1 MRGGEICKGALSS
14 AMIDRFQRFKQPK
27 TVDEAVD
34 VLISD
39 LTTQQMAAMADMS
52 DVQFDLLCEQLIP
65 HLQHD
70 FQLWS
75 GNENL
80 LISCFETARFDTST
94 DPMRIIMDRMRSRL
108 RTYDGV
114 LIANQLF

>member
-1 MRGGEICKGALSS
+1 
-14 AMIDRFQRFKQPK
+14 MIDRFQRFRQPK

-34 VLISD
+34 VLVSD

-52 DVQFDLLCEQLIP
+52 DVQFDLLCEQLVP

-75 GNENL
+75 GNDRL
-80 LISCFETARFDTST
+80 LFSCFETVRFNTIT

-108 RTYDGV
+108 RSENGV
-114 LIANQLF
+114 LIADQLF

>member
-1 MRGGEICKGALSS
+1 
-14 AMIDRFQRFKQPK
+14 MIDRFRRFRQPK

-52 DVQFDLLCEQLIP
+52 DVQFDLLCEQLVP

-75 GNENL
+75 GNEQL
-80 LISCFETARFDTST
+80 LIACFESVRFNTST

-108 RTYDGV
+108 RADNGV
-114 LIANQLF
+114 FIANQLL

>member
-1 MRGGEICKGALSS
+1 
-14 AMIDRFQRFKQPK
+14 MIDRFQRFRQPK

-52 DVQFDLLCEQLIP
+52 DVQFDLLCEQLVP

-70 FQLWS
+70 FRLWS
-75 GNENL
+75 GNEL
-80 LISCFETARFDTST
+80 LLVSCFEAVRFDTST

-108 RTYDGV
+108 K
-114 LIANQLF
+114 ANNGLFVADHLL

>member
-1 MRGGEICKGALSS
+1 
-14 AMIDRFQRFKQPK
+14 MIDRFRRFRQPK

-52 DVQFDLLCEQLIP
+52 DVQFDLLCEQLVP

-75 GNENL
+75 GNEQL
-80 LISCFETARFDTST
+80 LIACFESVRFNTST
-94 DPMRIIMDRMRSRL
+94 DPMRIIMERMRSRL
-108 RTYDGV
+108 RSANGV
-114 LIANQLF
+114 LIMDQLL